1 MLVNLKSEKIFRKPY
16 TSCKGSCDAFDN
28 YLTSSI
34 NKHAQKTKN
43 VLRRNEKPHISKNSR
58 GAITKRSKLK
68 DKARKE
74 REREREG
81 EREKERERQRE
92 KLQQKS

>member
-1 MLVNLKSEKIFRKPY
+1 MIFRKPY

-43 VLRRNEKPHISKNSR
+43 VLRGNEKPHINKHSI

-68 DKARKE
+68 DKANKE
-74 REREREG
+74 R